1 MKRLTSEQTTPRV
14 DRKQEIGV
22 VQPLDSAAQAAFS
35 AALCG
40 QLREARRRLGLTQ
53 AQLSARTGGLVS
65 KAALANY
72 ETGHR
77 SLRIDIF
84 WVLARA
90 LGEDGGTLLSA
101 AERAAGFHGDP
112 DRPAPI
118 TVDVAGV
125 AANIDPRLGPVR
137 RWFDIRYPHNRPNTE
152 TLDDAAIRALSS
164 LMDVTP
170 AECRHLLLSVAG
182 VPGMDTAMRRPAT
195 PASTPRRGGHG
206 GAPSALGDPHGAAAL
221 SGLGHSGV

>member
-1 MKRLTSEQTTPRV
+1 M
-14 DRKQEIGV
+14 
-22 VQPLDSAAQAAFS
+22 VQPLDRAAQAAFS
-35 AALCG
+35 AALCA
-40 QLREARRRLGLTQ
+40 QLRESRRRLGLTQ

-84 WVLARA
+84 WVLTRA
-90 LGEDGGTLLSA
+90 LGEDGGTLLTA

-125 AANIDPRLGPVR
+125 AATVDPRLGPVR
-137 RWFDIRYPHNRPNTE
+137 RWFDIRYPHNRPTTE
-152 TLDDAAIRALSS
+152 TLDDSAIRALSA

-182 VPGMDTAMRRPAT
+182 IPGVGGPLRRPVA

-206 GAPSALGDPHGAAAL
+206 GAPSAFGDPRGAAAL
-221 SGLGHSGV
+221 SGFGRNGV

>member
-1 MKRLTSEQTTPRV
+1 M
-14 DRKQEIGV
+14 

-35 AALCG
+35 AALCM
-40 QLREARRRLGLTQ
+40 QLRESRRRQGLTQ

-90 LGEDGGTLLSA
+90 LGEDGGTLLSG
-101 AERAAGFHGDP
+101 AERAAGFHGDR
-112 DRPAPI
+112 DRPSPI
-118 TVDVAGV
+118 TVDVAGI
-125 AANIDPRLGPVR
+125 AATVDPRLGPVR
-137 RWFDIRYPHNRPNTE
+137 RWFDIRYPHNRPITE
-152 TLDDAAIRALSS
+152 TLDDSAIRALSS

-170 AECRHLLLSVAG
+170 AECRQLLLAVAVG
-182 VPGMDTAMRRPAT
+182 PDRGQVAARPADRSTT

-206 GAPSALGDPHGAAAL
+206 GAPSALGDQHGAAAL
-221 SGLGHSGV
+221 SGLGHTGV